1 MNMTIQWFPGHMAK
15 ARRQVEEKIKKVDM
29 VLELLDARLPL
40 SSRNPLIDRLVG
52 HRPRI
57 LLMMKSDLAD
67 DAVTDGWIRYFRGR
81 DVEAM
86 PIDVGN
92 RRQVGEIPRIANR
105 LLEQKK
111 AALERKGIR
120 FHRIRAMVLGIPNVG
135 KSTLINRLAG
145 RSAAKTGDRPGV
157 TRGQQWIRVGNTM
170 EILDTPGILWPKL
183 EDPHVGLRLAASG
196 AIREEIL
203 PKEDVALFLLRYLR
217 ERYPERLRER
227 YRLEEFPSAEGAD
240 LLEEVG
246 RRRGCMVRGGAIDWE
261 KAAEIVLRDFRSGC
275 LGRVSLERPEDWL
288 EEDRE
293 GKSDENTGDRPR
305 N

>member
-1 MNMTIQWFPGHMAK
+1 MTIQWFPGHMAK
-15 ARRQVEEKIKKVDM
+15 ARRQVEEKIKKVDV
-29 VLELLDARLPL
+29 VLELLDARLPQ

-52 HRPRI
+52 NRPRI

-67 DAVTDGWIRYFRGR
+67 DAVTAEWIRYFRGR
-81 DVEAM
+81 GIEAV
-86 PIDVGN
+86 PIDAGN
-92 RRQVGEIPRIANR
+92 RRQIGEIPRIAGR
-105 LLEQKK
+105 LLEQRK
-111 AALERKGIR
+111 AALKRKGIR
-120 FHRIRAMVLGIPNVG
+120 FQRVRAMVLGIPNVG

-183 EDPHVGLRLAASG
+183 EDPRVGFRLAASG

-203 PKEDVALFLLRYLR
+203 PMEDVALFLLRYMC

-227 YRLEEFPSAEGAD
+227 YRLENLPSAEGAD
-240 LLEEVG
+240 LLEVVG
-246 RRRGCMVRGGAIDWE
+246 RQRGCVGRGGVIDWE
-261 KAAEIVLRDFRSGC
+261 KAAEIVLRDFRSGR
-275 LGRVSLERPEDWL
+275 LGRVSLEQPADWL
-288 EEDRE
+288 EDGEE
-293 GKSDENTGDRPR
+293 KSDERAKDSPR

>member
-1 MNMTIQWFPGHMAK
+1 MTTIQWFPGHMAK

-67 DAVTDGWIRYFRGR
+67 DAVTDGSIRYFRGR

-170 EILDTPGILWPKL
+170 EILGHPWHFMAKIGRSSCRAPSGCQRGDPGRDFAEGRCGPLFAPL
-183 EDPHVGLRLAASG
+183 FARALPGASPG
-196 AIREEIL
+196 AISPGGISL
-203 PKEDVALFLLRYLR
+203 
-217 ERYPERLRER
+217 
-227 YRLEEFPSAEGAD
+227 G
-240 LLEEVG
+240 G
-246 RRRGCMVRGGAIDWE
+246 RRRSAGG
-261 KAAEIVLRDFRSGC
+261 SGPSQR
-275 LGRVSLERPEDWL
+275 LHR
-288 EEDRE
+288 
-293 GKSDENTGDRPR
+293 
-305 N
+305 